1 MRKQLFKL
9 RFQDKEG
16 DIIYSSNVKD
26 SFVPVKED
34 VIFLECQFYK
44 VTGRFIDYHE
54 RRIIIMVQES

>member
-1 MRKQLFKL
+1 MKNQVFKL

-34 VIFLECQFYK
+34 VIFLECQFYE
-44 VTGRFIDYHE
+44 VTGRHIDYHE
-54 RRIIIMVQES
+54 KEIIIMIQES